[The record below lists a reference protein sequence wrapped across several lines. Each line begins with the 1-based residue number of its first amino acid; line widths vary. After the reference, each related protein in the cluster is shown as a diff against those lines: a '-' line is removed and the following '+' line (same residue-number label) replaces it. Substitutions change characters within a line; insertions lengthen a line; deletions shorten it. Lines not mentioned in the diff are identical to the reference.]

1 MRHRHP
7 MLTDDVRVLDLLI
20 AHGADLH
27 CLNEDGESL
36 WMLISRDG
44 YDSSTEA
51 NFRRLAKKGVY
62 PNKVDYYR
70 IYHLAK
76 VYPCYQALLT
86 LMQEVMMKN
95 GISFLKKVT
104 KCGDHI

>member
-1 MRHRHP
+1 